1 MSKSRTLKKACFI
14 VTALAMLVSVFTV
27 GCNAEVTPTQ
37 SDSQSVNSKPQLQI
51 EEEVMPTLELS
62 KLGGGDDK
70 SNLYSYGMLKLGA
83 IYDEISA
90 YVKENGDY
98 EEFTEWT
105 KTNGEILA
113 ERMTKPLDC
122 TELPSLPSVV
132 KKYNIP
138 KETVE
143 EILKKYNSTA
153 QNEEDIYSD
162 EEIKAISEGNVEKA
176 FELMKGEYVVV
187 NNGKVYVPG
196 YIYNCNMETLEK
208 EGIKAEEL
216 LSKAALYETLPLN
229 DEQQKAFQ
237 NKILK
242 YAALKADKG
251 ELSGEYKISEV
262 ADFKIDEVI
271 GNAKFTK

>member
-1 MSKSRTLKKACFI
+1 MSRSRTLKKAGLI
-14 VTALAMLVSVFTV
+14 VMSIAMLVSFAC
-27 GCNAEVTPTQ
+27 GCNADVTPTQ

-51 EEEVMPTLELS
+51 EEEIMPALELS

-70 SNLYSYGMLKLGA
+70 GNIYSYGMSKLGA
-83 IYDEISA
+83 IYDEISN

-105 KTNGEILA
+105 KTNGEILE
-113 ERMTKPLDC
+113 ERMTKPLNSE
-122 TELPSLPSVV
+122 ELPSLPSVV

-143 EILKKYNSTA
+143 DILKKYNSTA
-153 QNEEDIYSD
+153 QKPEDIYSD
-162 EEIKAISEGNVEKA
+162 EEIKAISEGDVAKA

-216 LSKAALYETLPLN
+216 LSKAAVYETLPLN

-251 ELSGEYKISEV
+251 ELSGEFKISAL
-262 ADFKIDEVI
+262 ADYKIDEVI